1 MTNNNIKTFT
11 KFAVATSGVVFGLAA
26 LEVPAKA
33 AVFNLGSLSNDGTSL
48 VQAGADAGNGNLD
61 FFNFTLDDD
70 IDNINDWLNIT
81 TFDAPGDP
89 EIGLYDSNG
98 LLVAFDDD
106 GDIGFDSMLS
116 FGDADPLADTTG
128 TDGDIADSGED
139 GTLLAGDYTLA
150 VGHWQTVFTTNIND
164 ISVGNGFVGE
174 YEVTI
179 TNFNGDIQ
187 STPEPTSILG
197 FLAMGAFGWLSGLK
211 RKLKGE

>member
-1 MTNNNIKTFT
+1 MTNNNINTFT
-11 KFAVATSGVVFGLAA
+11 KFAVATSGVVLSLAA

-48 VQAGADAGNGNLD
+48 VQAGADAGNGGLD

-81 TFDAPGDP
+81 TFDGGDAD
-89 EIGLYDSNG
+89 IGLYNANG
-98 LLVAFDDD
+98 LLVTDDDD
-106 GDIGFDSMLS
+106 GATAFESMFS

-128 TDGDIADSGED
+128 TNSDIVDSGSD
-139 GTLLAGDYTLA
+139 GTLLAGDYTL
-150 VGHWQTVFTTNIND
+150 VIGGWNTDYTTNIND
-164 ISVGNGFVGE
+164 IVAGSNDITG
-174 YEVTI
+174 YTVTI
-179 TNFNGDIQ
+179 SNFDDDIQ

-197 FLAMGAFGWLSGLK
+197 FLAIGAFGWLSGLK

>member
-1 MTNNNIKTFT
+1 MTNNNINTFT

-70 IDNINDWLNIT
+70 IDNINDWLNIAT
-81 TFDAPGDP
+81 NTLNNNDTD
-89 EIGLYDSNG
+89 IGLYDANG
-98 LLVAFDDD
+98 FKVAEDDD
-106 GDIGFDSMLS
+106 GGPLFDSELS
-116 FGDADPLADTTG
+116 FGGADPLAAPDKTPG
-128 TDGDIADSGED
+128 VD
-139 GTLLAGDYTLA
+139 GTLLAGDYTLVVSGWNA
-150 VGHWQTVFTTNIND
+150 NFTTNIND
-164 ISVGNGFVGE
+164 IVAGTQDLPTS
-174 YEVTI
+174 YTLTI
-179 TNFNGDIQ
+179 TNFDDDIQ
-187 STPEPTSILG
+187 STPEPTGILG